1 MILARLSGAL
11 DRISRSWT
19 LLASVAVYAVFLA
32 TVMPGQA
39 RDSQAYAGDWGGPD
53 QHFFYTPAELY
64 RQIPAWPDAGRRDY
78 IQFRLGW
85 DIGWAFTYTAFLV
98 IATSLAL
105 RRALPAGHRR
115 RLLNLPALVPGL
127 LDLAENAAGIAL
139 VANADIRLDALAW
152 LAASLTSA
160 KWITLVIAHLILLYA
175 AGAALL
181 ATIGAR
187 RSGAA
192 NQR

>member
-1 MILARLSGAL
+1 MILARLSGTL

-19 LLASVAVYAVFLA
+19 LLAAVAVYAVFLA

-85 DIGWAFTYTAFLV
+85 DIGWALTYTAFLV

-105 RRALPAGHRR
+105 RRAFATGHAQ

-139 VANADIRLDALAW
+139 VANADTRLDGLAW
-152 LAASLTSA
+152 FAASLTSA
-160 KWITLVIAHLILLYA
+160 KWITLVSAHLVLLYA
-175 AGAALL
+175 AGAALFK
-181 ATIGAR
+181 TIGR
-187 RSGAA
+187 R
-192 NQR
+192 